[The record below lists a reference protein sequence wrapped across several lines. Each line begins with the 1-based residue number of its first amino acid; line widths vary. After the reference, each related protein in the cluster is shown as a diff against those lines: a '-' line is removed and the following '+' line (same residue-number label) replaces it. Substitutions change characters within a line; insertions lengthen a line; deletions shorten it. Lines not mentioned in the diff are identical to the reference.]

1 MSLWQ
6 RIKRIFSSN
15 LNSMLDSAENPE
27 KMLDQVI
34 RDMNDQLK
42 NTKKHVASAIANQ
55 KKLERDYQSEK
66 NKTDNYFSKAKAILG
81 DDDESNDHLAKEAL
95 QKKKHHE
102 TIANQIKVALDSQT
116 QMVVK
121 LKANLQRLEAK
132 VKESE
137 GKKNFL
143 KAKHSTAKTQKA
155 IAEQMAGIDTSSH
168 FEIFDKLESKINDI
182 EDTALAQIELNADSM
197 DSRLEDVTFDVGV
210 ESEFLALKREAS
222 GLLEDHS
229 TPKAEAPKASKKSGE
244 GVDDEFEKLKNE
256 LNS

>member
-34 RDMNDQLK
+34 RDMSDQLK

-55 KKLERDYQSEK
+55 KKLERDYKSEK
-66 NKTDNYFSKAKAILG
+66 NKSDNYLAKAKAILG

-102 TIANQIKVALDSQT
+102 QIANQIKGALDQQV
-116 QMVVK
+116 QMVSK

-168 FEIFDKLESKINDI
+168 FEIFDKLENKINEI
-182 EDTALAQIELNADSM
+182 EDTAMAQIELNAESM
-197 DSRLEDVTFDVGV
+197 DNKLEDVTFDVGV
-210 ESEFLALKREAS
+210 ESEFLELKKEAS

-229 TPKAEAPKASKKSGE
+229 ASEAAPKATPKVSNE
-244 GVDDEFEKLKNE
+244 AVDEEFEKLKNE